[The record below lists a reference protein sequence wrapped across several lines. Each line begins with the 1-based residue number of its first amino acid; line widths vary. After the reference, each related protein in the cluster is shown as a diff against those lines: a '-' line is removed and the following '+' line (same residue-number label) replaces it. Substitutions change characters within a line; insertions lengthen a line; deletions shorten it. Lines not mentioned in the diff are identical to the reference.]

1 MDPII
6 PIAPRSRSAFK
17 SPTLPTDPYARS
29 YTPESPEWEPLTPPR
44 PIEPTFNYPALTQ
57 PSPSNQISPPTV
69 PQQQEKP
76 RGHKRSPSSIE
87 ALADVALSTSPQLP
101 PAASSVQPTADN
113 FVTPG
118 PVRGTK
124 RARSDAGP
132 GPQAYSFPTRPSS
145 SHHFSHPGVPPLAYN
160 TDRQRRQS
168 TNTTLVTSLED
179 AELLLNFAG
188 RVASQPPPPA
198 TTRRHAPL
206 GPPASHT
213 NFYTGPQA
221 PPPQAYPYAPLP
233 TYTAHVIIPE
243 PIPAVAVPS
252 VTSEHATASLPSPQD
267 TNEDEKSMDT
277 DKGISQS
284 TENDQLPV
292 AIVTEPPRAR
302 APQQTHTPPEEERRT
317 SEQTAVQLALPT
329 QETIELPTASVEQLI
344 DAPAARPRRG
354 WPKGKPRGPRNKNST
369 TTKPRSSARRS
380 RASTV
385 KSVADSSDSSAEE
398 KRPRR
403 KSDSDLSLVDP
414 EQLQNR
420 SGDARGATVPPSLRY
435 EILQSTTKPVAAEP
449 RKPSKEVQ
457 ETVCASCALTR
468 ESNHGELDQWIS
480 CNGCQLWFHFDCA
493 GFKNERDVRDVS
505 KFFCKA
511 CEPKYGP
518 TTFVRKSS
526 RAHVA
531 VDYAGLNQGILKTSD
546 DNHEHH
552 YIQPIKDGSFT
563 FDQELFPRMRPELVT
578 REFFETCSSFSEP
591 VVIPAE
597 YNPKLPRQGSV
608 PSGDNGEIAT
618 EFAFTGIE
626 EEDAL
631 LRDFEYETVPDD
643 GQDRL
648 DMVVPRDLTVR
659 HVAELVGPHEPLE
672 VIDVKTQGTE
682 GKWNLSKWADYYEAD
697 GEKAVRNVIS
707 LEVSSTKLGRLLR
720 RPKVVRDIDLQD
732 SVWPDEETFKG
743 NYPKVQFYCLMSV
756 ADSFT
761 DFHID
766 FGGSSVYY
774 HILRGKKTFFFI
786 PPKPGHLKKYEDWNN
801 SHEQNFTWLPDA
813 TKECYRVDLSAGDT
827 MLIPSGWIH
836 AVWTPENSLVIG
848 GNFLTRMH
856 YSTQFRIV
864 DIEKVI
870 KTPQKFRYPHFQKV
884 MWYTVIKY
892 LETDP
897 LPAEVA
903 QVFYSG
909 AKFVRE
915 RPVWE
920 EFGQHGQLS
929 DRAPGSAYYNCR
941 YYSQA
946 ELDGLP
952 DLINFIFRTVMIALG
967 RIEGVTE
974 DTRKKVMRS
983 IPKSRGEPLELART
997 FALWVAWKRGN
1008 EDPPAWAHPDAD
1020 LPDKESAAP
1029 KKLGARALK
1038 AMQRQEAFEAY
1049 RIAPERQSARQ
1060 HASRESEPAD
1070 TTSPKPSMP
1079 SAPASQTQTTPGPN
1093 SQHTSTPKTSVLG
1106 PKRVACDACRKRRIK
1121 CKHKDVVTTS
1131 TPYGQPAV
1139 IFQST
1144 PSVDGTADALPY
1156 DFQRRDSRDFFAAN
1170 TVSPVKMPEQV
1181 IPITPFGQSSQ
1192 TTEQNIQPIQNT
1204 QSDQSL
1210 QGLQNGHIVQTTG
1223 IAPMAQ
1229 MTSTDSIGPAIIP
1242 GNALLADPNSKRGR
1256 SKACLDCRKSKNG
1269 KIDPIKAEQTP
1280 VPRGSVVSK
1289 KRRISGEMESPLK
1302 KSKQPRPSQAA
1313 PVMPFSMDSSY
1324 QTNMVSPQQYKQY
1337 AYAPEANIP
1346 HWQHASYMYPDPS
1359 SSGGSVILHGGPYH
1373 QQSDLNGPY
1382 NAQSLEQLAAEVLDS
1397 RYVNDGDY
1405 TVPQANGDSL
1415 LHPALQQQGSVSSQ
1429 NTGHREDTS
1438 PLLAKAHPSG
1448 HILTGLGHTNQ
1459 PANGNNMGR
1468 RPSSSG
1474 GPVQPHN
1481 TDTSGLYSQ
1490 NGSAVTLKISTE
1502 DLIPNAPLENSPA
1515 LVATTQ
1521 QASRTVAP
1529 QVESSAAQIKDANL
1543 SPEKSTASLA
1553 VAPTGLASIPLYQPP
1568 APPLTKS
1575 QTPRI
1580 ERHSFSV
1587 STEKPV
1593 SRVQRSL
1600 SKTPAPSQAVQST
1613 ELKTPGSSKRKRDS
1627 LSATPGTIKSRK
1639 PEHIIR
1645 EKSII
1650 EEEEEQSMHL
1660 ARELQDQDW
1669 GLRRRSRC

>member
-1 MDPII
+1 MASITPR
-6 PIAPRSRSAFK
+6 APRSRSTFK
-17 SPTLPTDPYARS
+17 HPPHPSGTFASRSAANASARS
-29 YTPESPEWEPLTPPR
+29 SSPVSPEWEPLSPTLSNAALPQSTPS
-44 PIEPTFNYPALTQ
+44 TQ
-57 PSPSNQISPPTV
+57 PLPPTV
-69 PQQQEKP
+69 SQHPEQP
-76 RGHKRSPSSIE
+76 RGHKRSPSAIE
-87 ALADVALSTSPQLP
+87 SLADVALLTSPQLP
-101 PAASSVQPTADN
+101 PAAPSVHPVAN
-113 FVTPG
+113 HFVTPG

-132 GPQAYSFPTRPSS
+132 GPQAYSFPPRPSS
-145 SHHFSHPGVPPLAYN
+145 SHHSHPEIPPLAYN

-168 TNTTLVTSLED
+168 TNTTIVTSLED

-188 RVASQPPPPA
+188 RVASQPPPPDPP
-198 TTRRHAPL
+198 RRHAPL
-206 GPPASHT
+206 GPPAHHA

-221 PPPQAYPYAPLP
+221 PPPQPYPYTPAP
-233 TYTAHVIIPE
+233 THVAHVFIPE
-243 PIPAVAVPS
+243 PVATLVDPS
-252 VTSEHATASLPSPQD
+252 VTSENASASLPSPQD

-277 DKGISQS
+277 DQEISQS
-284 TENDQLPV
+284 AEVHTLP
-292 AIVTEPPRAR
+292 AASVTEPPWVRV
-302 APQQTHTPPEEERRT
+302 PQQTHTPPEEERRT
-317 SEQTAVQLALPT
+317 SEQSAAQLPLPT
-329 QETIELPTASVEQLI
+329 QDTIELPAASVESQQPT

-380 RASTV
+380 RASTA
-385 KSVADSSDSSAEE
+385 KSVADSSDSSVEE
-398 KRPRR
+398 QRPRR
-403 KSDSDLSLVDP
+403 KSDTDLSPPSLN
-414 EQLQNR
+414 QLQTR
-420 SGDARGATVPPSLRY
+420 SGDARGMTVPPSLRY
-435 EILQSTTKPVAAEP
+435 EILQSATKPAAAP
-449 RKPSKEVQ
+449 RKPSKEFQ

-468 ESNHGELDQWIS
+468 ESTHGELDQWIS

-505 KFFCKA
+505 KFFCKI
-511 CEPKYGP
+511 CEPKHGS

-526 RAHVA
+526 RAHAA

-546 DNHEHH
+546 DNPEHH

-563 FDQELFPRMRPELVT
+563 FDPEMFPRMRPELVT

-597 YNPKLPRQGSV
+597 YNPKLPRQRPV
-608 PSGDNGEIAT
+608 PSSDNGEDTTAS
-618 EFAFTGIE
+618 FTGTE
-626 EEDAL
+626 EEEAL
-631 LRDFEYETVPDD
+631 LHDFEYETVPDD

-743 NYPKVQFYCLMSV
+743 NFPKVQFYCLMSV

-864 DIEKVI
+864 DIEKAI

-920 EFGQHGQLS
+920 EFGQHGVS
-929 DRAPGSAYYNCR
+929 SNCAPGSAHYNCR

-952 DLINFIFRTVMIALG
+952 DLINFIFRTVMIGLG

-983 IPKSRGEPLELART
+983 MPKSRGEPLELART

-1008 EDPPAWAHPDAD
+1008 EDPPAWAHPEAD

-1049 RIAPERQSARQ
+1049 RVAPERQSARQ
-1060 HASRESEPAD
+1060 NASRESEPAAA
-1070 TTSPKPSMP
+1070 TSPGP
-1079 SAPASQTQTTPGPN
+1079 SAPPVSASQTQTTPGP
-1093 SQHTSTPKTSVLG
+1093 SGQHTSTPKTSVLG

-1131 TPYGQPAV
+1131 TPYGQPGV
-1139 IFQST
+1139 MFQST
-1144 PSVDGTADALPY
+1144 PSIDGAADATPFEY
-1156 DFQRRDSRDFFAAN
+1156 QRRDSRDFFAAN
-1170 TVSPVKMPEQV
+1170 TVSPVKMPEQ
-1181 IPITPFGQSSQ
+1181 IMPIASFAQSLQ
-1192 TTEQNIQPIQNT
+1192 PTEQNMQTMQNMPIT
-1204 QSDQSL
+1204 QGL
-1210 QGLQNGHIVQTTG
+1210 QGLQNGHIGHLAG

-1229 MTSTDSIGPAIIP
+1229 MTSTDSIGPAAIA
-1242 GNALLADPNSKRGR
+1242 GNALLADNSKRGR
-1256 SKACLDCRKSKNG
+1256 SKACLDCRKSKVSLSFDLI
-1269 KIDPIKAEQTP
+1269 ID
-1280 VPRGSVVSK
+1280 
-1289 KRRISGEMESPLK
+1289 
-1302 KSKQPRPSQAA
+1302 
-1313 PVMPFSMDSSY
+1313 FF
-1324 QTNMVSPQQYKQY
+1324 TNMY
-1337 AYAPEANIP
+1337 
-1346 HWQHASYMYPDPS
+1346 
-1359 SSGGSVILHGGPYH
+1359 
-1373 QQSDLNGPY
+1373 
-1382 NAQSLEQLAAEVLDS
+1382 
-1397 RYVNDGDY
+1397 
-1405 TVPQANGDSL
+1405 
-1415 LHPALQQQGSVSSQ
+1415 
-1429 NTGHREDTS
+1429 
-1438 PLLAKAHPSG
+1438 
-1448 HILTGLGHTNQ
+1448 
-1459 PANGNNMGR
+1459 
-1468 RPSSSG
+1468 
-1474 GPVQPHN
+1474 
-1481 TDTSGLYSQ
+1481 
-1490 NGSAVTLKISTE
+1490 
-1502 DLIPNAPLENSPA
+1502 
-1515 LVATTQ
+1515 
-1521 QASRTVAP
+1521 
-1529 QVESSAAQIKDANL
+1529 
-1543 SPEKSTASLA
+1543 TASLH
-1553 VAPTGLASIPLYQPP
+1553 P
-1568 APPLTKS
+1568 
-1575 QTPRI
+1575 
-1580 ERHSFSV
+1580 
-1587 STEKPV
+1587 
-1593 SRVQRSL
+1593 
-1600 SKTPAPSQAVQST
+1600 
-1613 ELKTPGSSKRKRDS
+1613 
-1627 LSATPGTIKSRK
+1627 
-1639 PEHIIR
+1639 
-1645 EKSII
+1645 
-1650 EEEEEQSMHL
+1650 
-1660 ARELQDQDW
+1660 
-1669 GLRRRSRC
+1669 

>member
-1 MDPII
+1 MASHTPR
-6 PIAPRSRSAFK
+6 APRPRSTFK
-17 SPTLPTDPYARS
+17 RPPYPSGTFARS
-29 YTPESPEWEPLTPPR
+29 SSPVSPAWEPLSPPR
-44 PIEPTFNYPALTQ
+44 SIEPTLNNPAPVQSTPLAQ
-57 PSPSNQISPPTV
+57 SSPPIV
-69 PQQQEKP
+69 SQRSDQP
-76 RGHKRSPSSIE
+76 RGHKRSPSTIE
-87 ALADVALSTSPQLP
+87 ALADVALLTSPQLP
-101 PAASSVQPTADN
+101 PAAPSVQPAADN

-132 GPQAYSFPTRPSS
+132 GPQAYSFPARPSS
-145 SHHFSHPGVPPLAYN
+145 SHQSHPGVPLLAYN

-168 TNTTLVTSLED
+168 TNTTIITSLED

-188 RVASQPPPPA
+188 RVASQPPPPEA
-198 TTRRHAPL
+198 PRRHAPL
-206 GPPASHT
+206 GPPANHAS
-213 NFYTGPQA
+213 FYNAPQA
-221 PPPQAYPYAPLP
+221 PPSSAYPYVPPP
-233 TYTAHVIIPE
+233 THAAHVFIPE
-243 PIPAVAVPS
+243 PVNATVAPS
-252 VTSEHATASLPSPQD
+252 VVSEIASASLPSPQD
-267 TNEDEKSMDT
+267 TNEDEKSMDI
-277 DKGISQS
+277 DKEISQS
-284 TENDQLPV
+284 AENHTSSATV
-292 AIVTEPPRAR
+292 VSEPPRVR

-317 SEQTAVQLALPT
+317 SEESAAQPGLLT
-329 QETIELPTASVEQLI
+329 QDTIELPTASIESLQST

-354 WPKGKPRGPRNKNST
+354 WPKGKPRGPRNKAST

-380 RASTV
+380 RASTA
-385 KSVADSSDSSAEE
+385 KSIADSSDSSTEE
-398 KRPRR
+398 QRPRR
-403 KSDSDLSLVDP
+403 KSDTDLTLPSL
-414 EQLQNR
+414 EQLQTR
-420 SGDARGATVPPSLRY
+420 SGDLRGTTVPPSLRY
-435 EILQSTTKPVAAEP
+435 EILQAPTKPVAAAVAP
-449 RKPSKEVQ
+449 RKSSKEFQ

-468 ESNHGELDQWIS
+468 ESTHGELDQWIS

-511 CEPKYGP
+511 CEPKHGS

-526 RAHVA
+526 RAHAA

-563 FDQELFPRMRPELVT
+563 FDPEMFPRMRPELVT

-597 YNPKLPRQGSV
+597 YNPKLSCERPA
-608 PSGDNGEIAT
+608 PSSDDGQDAT
-618 EFAFTGIE
+618 ASFTGTE
-626 EEDAL
+626 EEEAL
-631 LRDFEYETVPDD
+631 LQDFEYETVPDD

-648 DMVVPRDLTVR
+648 DMVVPRGLTVR

-707 LEVSSTKLGRLLR
+707 LEVSATKLGRLLR

-732 SVWPDEETFKG
+732 SVWPEEETLKG
-743 NYPKVQFYCLMSV
+743 NFPKVQFYCLMSV

-813 TKECYRVDLSAGDT
+813 TRECYRVDLSAGDT

-864 DIEKVI
+864 DIEKAI

-903 QVFYSG
+903 QGFYSG
-909 AKFVRE
+909 ARFIRE
-915 RPVWE
+915 RPTWE
-920 EFGQHGQLS
+920 EFGQHGNS
-929 DRAPGSAYYNCR
+929 SNCAPGSAQYNCR

-952 DLINFIFRTVMIALG
+952 ELINFIFRTVMIGLG

-1008 EDPPAWAHPDAD
+1008 EDPPAWAHPEAD

-1049 RIAPERQSARQ
+1049 KIAPERQSARQ
-1060 HASRESEPAD
+1060 NASRESEPAAVA
-1070 TTSPKPSMP
+1070 TSPRPSVPHM
-1079 SAPASQTQTTPGPN
+1079 SAPQTQTTPGPN

-1131 TPYGQPAV
+1131 TQYGQPGV
-1139 IFQST
+1139 MFQST
-1144 PSVDGTADALPY
+1144 PSIDGAADATPFDY
-1156 DFQRRDSRDFFAAN
+1156 QRRDSRDFFAAN
-1170 TVSPVKMPEQV
+1170 TVSPVKIPEQ
-1181 IPITPFGQSSQ
+1181 IMPIASFGQSLQPTEQISQ
-1192 TTEQNIQPIQNT
+1192 TMQNLQST
-1204 QSDQSL
+1204 QGLQS
-1210 QGLQNGHIVQTTG
+1210 LQNGHVAHMAG
-1223 IAPMAQ
+1223 MAPMAQ
-1229 MTSTDSIGPAIIP
+1229 MSSTDGIGPAAIP

-1256 SKACLDCRKSKNG
+1256 SKACLDCRKSKVCTLSDSITN
-1269 KIDPIKAEQTP
+1269 
-1280 VPRGSVVSK
+1280 SV
-1289 KRRISGEMESPLK
+1289 
-1302 KSKQPRPSQAA
+1302 
-1313 PVMPFSMDSSY
+1313 
-1324 QTNMVSPQQYKQY
+1324 TNIC
-1337 AYAPEANIP
+1337 A
-1346 HWQHASYMYPDPS
+1346 
-1359 SSGGSVILHGGPYH
+1359 
-1373 QQSDLNGPY
+1373 
-1382 NAQSLEQLAAEVLDS
+1382 
-1397 RYVNDGDY
+1397 
-1405 TVPQANGDSL
+1405 
-1415 LHPALQQQGSVSSQ
+1415 
-1429 NTGHREDTS
+1429 
-1438 PLLAKAHPSG
+1438 
-1448 HILTGLGHTNQ
+1448 
-1459 PANGNNMGR
+1459 
-1468 RPSSSG
+1468 
-1474 GPVQPHN
+1474 
-1481 TDTSGLYSQ
+1481 
-1490 NGSAVTLKISTE
+1490 
-1502 DLIPNAPLENSPA
+1502 
-1515 LVATTQ
+1515 
-1521 QASRTVAP
+1521 
-1529 QVESSAAQIKDANL
+1529 
-1543 SPEKSTASLA
+1543 ASLY
-1553 VAPTGLASIPLYQPP
+1553 P
-1568 APPLTKS
+1568 
-1575 QTPRI
+1575 
-1580 ERHSFSV
+1580 
-1587 STEKPV
+1587 
-1593 SRVQRSL
+1593 
-1600 SKTPAPSQAVQST
+1600 
-1613 ELKTPGSSKRKRDS
+1613 
-1627 LSATPGTIKSRK
+1627 
-1639 PEHIIR
+1639 
-1645 EKSII
+1645 
-1650 EEEEEQSMHL
+1650 
-1660 ARELQDQDW
+1660 
-1669 GLRRRSRC
+1669 